1 MQVSPWSIDSLV
13 SETLT
18 VVVNTFFRICGLWQS
33 NPSLLNIYTYVKYL
47 LFNCMGLLH
56 EVEKTEVITV
66 TALFDYVQSY
76 MTGTYRSEFT
86 TAINVCS
93 INFHVTPHCG

>member
-1 MQVSPWSIDSLV
+1 
-13 SETLT
+13 
-18 VVVNTFFRICGLWQS
+18 
-33 NPSLLNIYTYVKYL
+33 
-47 LFNCMGLLH
+47 MGLLH

-93 INFHVTPHCG
+93 INFHVTPLWLELIYVCITTFTNLCCEDTFSVC